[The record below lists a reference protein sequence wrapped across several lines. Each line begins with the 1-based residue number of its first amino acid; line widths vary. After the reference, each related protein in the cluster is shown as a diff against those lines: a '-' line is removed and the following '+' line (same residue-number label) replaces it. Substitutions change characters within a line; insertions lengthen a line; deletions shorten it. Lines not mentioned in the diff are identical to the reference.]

1 MLHEVMS
8 ELNLLSEHL
17 LSGKDLDA
25 ESASAAARLLSEEK
39 IPAADKKVFLK
50 ALAGKGESV
59 AEVVAFAKV
68 FRELALDPQLA
79 DWADRGID
87 IVGTGGSG
95 SGGYNISSVTA
106 FSLAAAG
113 VPVLKHGN
121 RAITSQS
128 GSADFMTMAGITVQ
142 SDPLKMRA
150 SLEALN
156 FCFFFAPAFHPAF
169 KHIMPVRKELAE
181 EGQKT
186 IFNILGPLINP
197 AKPRFQLLGVF
208 AESWVKPLAEV
219 LGNVGVQRGYAVHC
233 QLSNGKP
240 LDELSSAGLNHLVG
254 IGDLHG
260 QNRSFTAEGLGLLSC
275 DPSEVKGGSAEEN
288 WLLLEDILEGKGRSG
303 LLDSLCLNVAAAMLV
318 VQKVDT
324 LELGLAAARETIL
337 GGALRDWLKQAREFY
352 QALSQ

>member
-1 MLHEVMS
+1 MS
-8 ELNLLSEHL
+8 ELNLLSERL
-17 LSGKDLDA
+17 LSGQDLDP
-25 ESASAAARLLSEEK
+25 ESAAGAARLLSAEDES
-39 IPAADKKVFLK
+39 AADKKVFLK
-50 ALAGKGESV
+50 ALAAKGESV
-59 AEVVAFAKV
+59 PEVVAFAKV
-68 FRELALDPQLA
+68 FRELALDPQLQ
-79 DWADRGID
+79 DWAERGID

-106 FSLAAAG
+106 FTLAAAG

-142 SDPLKMRA
+142 SDPQKMRL

-197 AKPRFQLLGVF
+197 AKPKFQLLGVF
-208 AESWVKPLAEV
+208 AESWVKPLAAV
-219 LGNVGVQRGYAVHC
+219 LGDVGVKRGFAVHC
-233 QLSNGKP
+233 QLSDGKP

-254 IGDLHG
+254 IGEMHG
-260 QNRSFTAEGLGLLSC
+260 QNRSFTAEGLGFISC
-275 DPSEVKGGSAEEN
+275 PPSEVKGGSAEEN
-288 WLLLEDILEGKGRSG
+288 WHLLEDILEGRGRPG
-303 LLDSLCLNVAAAMLV
+303 LLDSLCLNVAAALVV
-318 VQKVDT
+318 VQKVEN
-324 LELGLAAARETIL
+324 LELGLALARETIL

-352 QALSQ
+352 QTLAI